1 MTNDL
6 SLNTLEKNQA
16 IQEILQMRREIARL
30 QDQFGISNT
39 ELEQAVQPTVETPQ
53 PLPTENTT
61 ENTTENPTE
70 NTTYEHGKKVGA
82 WLKNVLK

>member
-6 SLNTLEKNQA
+6 SFNALDKNHA
-16 IQEILQMRREIARL
+16 IQEILQKRREITRL

-61 ENTTENPTE
+61 ENPTENPTE

>member
-1 MTNDL
+1 
-6 SLNTLEKNQA
+6 
-16 IQEILQMRREIARL
+16 MRREIARL

-61 ENTTENPTE
+61 ENTT
-70 NTTYEHGKKVGA
+70 YEHGKKVGA

>member
-6 SLNTLEKNQA
+6 SLKTLDKNQA
-16 IQEILQMRREIARL
+16 IQEILYKKREIARL
-30 QDQFGISNT
+30 QEHFGITSAD
-39 ELEQAVQPTVETPQ
+39 LEQAVQPTVETPQ

-61 ENTTENPTE
+61 ENTT
-70 NTTYEHGKKVGA
+70 YEHGKKVGA

>member
-6 SLNTLEKNQA
+6 SLNTLDKNHA
-16 IQEILQMRREIARL
+16 IQKILQMRREIARL

-61 ENTTENPTE
+61 ENPTENPTE

>member
-16 IQEILQMRREIARL
+16 IQEILYKKREIARL
-30 QDQFGISNT
+30 QEHFGITSAD
-39 ELEQAVQPTVETPQ
+39 LEQAVQPTVETPQ
-53 PLPTENTT
+53 PLP
-61 ENTTENPTE
+61 TENPTE

>member
-6 SLNTLEKNQA
+6 SLSTLDKNQA

-61 ENTTENPTE
+61 ENPTENPTE

>member
-1 MTNDL
+1 MSNDP
-6 SLNTLEKNQA
+6 TLDPQDKNQA

-30 QDQFGISNT
+30 QDRFGISNP
-39 ELEQAVQPTVETPQ
+39 ELEQAVQPSVETSQ
-53 PLPTENTT
+53 PLPT

>member
-6 SLNTLEKNQA
+6 SFNTLDKNQA

-39 ELEQAVQPTVETPQ
+39 ELEQAVQPSVETSQ
-53 PLPTENTT
+53 PLPT

>member
-6 SLNTLEKNQA
+6 SFNTLDKNQA
-16 IQEILQMRREIARL
+16 IQKILQMRREIARL

-61 ENTTENPTE
+61 ENPTENPTE

>member
-6 SLNTLEKNQA
+6 SFNAQDKNQA

-61 ENTTENPTE
+61 ENPTENTTE

>member
-53 PLPTENTT
+53 PLPTQNTT
-61 ENTTENPTE
+61 ENPTENPTE

>member
-1 MTNDL
+1 MSNDP
-6 SLNTLEKNQA
+6 TLDPQDKNQA
-16 IQEILQMRREIARL
+16 IQEILYKKSEIARL
-30 QDQFGISNT
+30 REHFGITNAD
-39 ELEQAVQPTVETPQ
+39 LERAVHSSVETSQ

-61 ENTTENPTE
+61 ENPTD

>member
-6 SLNTLEKNQA
+6 SLNTLDKNQA

-53 PLPTENTT
+53 PLPIENTT
-61 ENTTENPTE
+61 ENPTENPTE

>member
-6 SLNTLEKNQA
+6 SFNTLNKNQA

>member
-1 MTNDL
+1 MSNDPML
-6 SLNTLEKNQA
+6 DPQDKNQA
-16 IQEILQMRREIARL
+16 IQEILYKKREIARL
-30 QDQFGISNT
+30 QEHFGITSAD
-39 ELEQAVQPTVETPQ
+39 LERATQPSVETSQ
-53 PLPTENTT
+53 SLPT

>member
-30 QDQFGISNT
+30 QDQFRISNT

-61 ENTTENPTE
+61 ENPTENPTE

>member
-61 ENTTENPTE
+61 ENPTENPTE

>member
-6 SLNTLEKNQA
+6 SFNTLDKNQA

-61 ENTTENPTE
+61 ENTAENTTE

>member
-1 MTNDL
+1 MSNDP
-6 SLNTLEKNQA
+6 TLDPQDKNQA
-16 IQEILQMRREIARL
+16 IQEILYKKREIARL
-30 QDQFGISNT
+30 QEHFGITSAD
-39 ELEQAVQPTVETPQ
+39 LERATQPSVETSQ

-61 ENTTENPTE
+61 ENPTD

>member
-1 MTNDL
+1 MSNDP
-6 SLNTLEKNQA
+6 TLDPQDKNQA
-16 IQEILQMRREIARL
+16 IREILYKKREIARL
-30 QDQFGISNT
+30 QEHFGITSAD
-39 ELEQAVQPTVETPQ
+39 LEQAVHPSVVTSQ
-53 PLPTENTT
+53 PLPT

>member
-6 SLNTLEKNQA
+6 SFNTLDKNQA
-16 IQEILQMRREIARL
+16 IQEILQKRREIARL